1 MSFIFYV
8 GNIGILHGH
17 VIEINVSLYFSS
29 IRFVVIFIRMH
40 RVSEKNV

>member
-8 GNIGILHGH
+8 GNIGIRYGH
-17 VIEINVSLYFSS
+17 VIEINVSLYFPS